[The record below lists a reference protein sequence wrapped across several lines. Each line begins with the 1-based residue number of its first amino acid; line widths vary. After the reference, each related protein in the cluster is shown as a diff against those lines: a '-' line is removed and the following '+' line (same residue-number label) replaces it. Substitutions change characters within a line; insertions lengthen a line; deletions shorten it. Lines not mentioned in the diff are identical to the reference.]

1 LDRFGGLLVL
11 LFLMT
16 LIILLVYSFTS
27 WKKGIIEELRQRS
40 HIISTRNGPI
50 EYVFF
55 GNGPVLLAI
64 HGGPGGYDQGE
75 FILWEWAKKG
85 YSVLSYSRPGYLRTP
100 LSSGRTIKE
109 QTDATIALLDALKI
123 DQVIVVAASAGGP
136 IAIELCIRYPERVR
150 ALVMLC
156 AVSMRY
162 IPRQSQTNSM
172 IERILTFDT
181 IPDIASWMFHLLTR
195 FNPCVSMRLM
205 LNENTNLSKKQVR
218 QIAIKICQDE
228 ELVNWYIGL
237 VHATT
242 PLSSRRI
249 GLRNDLEQLASIKE
263 YPAQMIKVPTLIIHG
278 LDDADVDVSNAQLI
292 ASLVPNAELL
302 ILDNVGHM
310 IWLGTHKDK
319 LNNRIGEFL
328 QRNIK
333 T

>member
-1 LDRFGGLLVL
+1 MPGRLLVL
-11 LFLMT
+11 LFLMI
-16 LIILLVYSFTS
+16 LFILLVYSFTS
-27 WKKGIIEELRQRS
+27 WKRGIIEDLRERS
-40 HIISTRNGPI
+40 HVISTNNGPI

-55 GNGPVLLAI
+55 GEGPVLLAI

-85 YSVLSYSRPGYLRTP
+85 YSVLSYSRPGYLRSP
-100 LSSGRTIKE
+100 LSSGKTIE
-109 QTDATIALLDALKI
+109 DQADATIALLDALKI
-123 DQVIVVAASAGGP
+123 EQVSVVAASAGGP
-136 IAIELCIRYPERVR
+136 IAIELCLRYPERVR

-162 IPRQSQTNSM
+162 IPRQSQANSL
-172 IERILTFDT
+172 IQRILSFDT
-181 IPDIASWMFHLLTR
+181 IPDIASWIFHLLTR

-205 LNENTNLSKKQVR
+205 LNENTNLSKEQVR
-218 QIAIKICQDE
+218 HIVKKICQDE

-263 YPAQMIKVPTLIIHG
+263 YPAHLIKVPTLIIHG
-278 LDDADVDVSNAQLI
+278 IDDADVDVSNAQLL
-292 ASLVPNAELL
+292 ASLVPNAEMM

-319 LNNRIGEFL
+319 LNNRIEEFL
-328 QRNIK
+328 QK
-333 T
+333 YLLT